1 MSEAAKAM
9 QPEGE
14 KPAAAAPTQ
23 HNHKRHLKNYLLDKS
38 YQLRYTTVIVLISA
52 ALTTG
57 LGFLVV
63 SKAREATRT
72 IKPGLALL
80 DDETAARVSK
90 DLDSSDRTI
99 LLAIAGFG
107 VIFCVAMMGYG
118 IVITHKVA
126 GPLYK
131 VSLYLNKM
139 RDGRLGQV
147 YELRKGDQ
155 LHAFFGIFKA
165 THEALRQ
172 RTEEEVAALDR
183 AIAGLEKAGPGSD
196 QFKLHLEE
204 LRGLKQRKQDS
215 LT

>member
-1 MSEAAKAM
+1 MTTEAKAV
-9 QPEGE
+9 PT
-14 KPAAAAPTQ
+14 PAHRRQ
-23 HNHKRHLKNYLLDKS
+23 LKNYLLDKS

-80 DDETAARVSK
+80 DDDTATRVAK
-90 DLDSSDRTI
+90 DLDASDRTI

-126 GPLYK
+126 GPLFK
-131 VSLYLNKM
+131 LSSYLNKI
-139 RDGRLGQV
+139 RDGHIGQI

-155 LHAFFGIFKA
+155 LHAFFNVFKGM
-165 THEALRQ
+165 HEALRQ
-172 RTEEEVAALDR
+172 RTKDEVVLLDR
-183 AIAGLEKAGPGSD
+183 AITGLDAGGEEGKRQLD
-196 QFKLHLEE
+196 E
-204 LRGLKQRKQDS
+204 LRTLKKQKEDS
-215 LT
+215 LN

>member
-1 MSEAAKAM
+1 MSSEAVKLA
-9 QPEGE
+9 PEAD
-14 KPAAAAPTQ
+14 KPAAAAPA
-23 HNHKRHLKNYLLDKS
+23 HHKRHLKNYLLDKS

-80 DDETAARVSK
+80 DDETAARVAG
-90 DLDSSDRTI
+90 DLDASDRTI

-126 GPLYK
+126 GPLFK
-131 VSLYLNKM
+131 LTLYLNKI
-139 RDGRLGQV
+139 RDGHLGQV
-147 YELRKGDQ
+147 YDLRKGDQ
-155 LHAFFGIFKA
+155 LHAFFDVFKGM
-165 THEALRQ
+165 HEALRQ
-172 RTEEEVAALDR
+172 RTQEEVELLDR
-183 AIAGLEKAGPGSD
+183 AIAGLETGPGGD
-196 QFKLHLEE
+196 QFKLNLEE
-204 LRGLKQRKQDS
+204 LRTLKKTKEAS